1 MPTVSELDE
10 KLEDLKRQT
19 LRVKEQRKEAVRKER
34 EQARKWRAMTLTA
47 IGETVAS
54 SLGAS
59 WTDIDLESLREWLDA
74 SADELRQQAVKESR
88 TPAEAKEALDAFK
101 RLVRKA
107 EDAEPEADDGDSPEP
122 SASDEP
128 VGQPGDVW

>member
-47 IGETVAS
+47 IGEAVAS
-54 SLGAS
+54 SLGTP

-74 SADELRQQAVKESR
+74 NADALRQFAVTEHR
-88 TPAEAKEALDAFK
+88 TPAKAKEALDAFK
-101 RLVRKA
+101 RPVRKQEPPA
-107 EDAEPEADDGDSPEP
+107 DTEPESDTADSPET
-122 SASDEP
+122 EP
-128 VGQPGDVW
+128 VGQEGVW